1 MSNVVAFA
9 ARKPKP
15 VVVEM
20 PTNSTPQSVMDFITG
35 DLYNWALSQGIDL
48 ESTDF
53 KYESATIMTVLQGM
67 MFRVTK

>member
-1 MSNVVAFA
+1 MSNVVAFQ

-20 PTNSTPQSVMDFITG
+20 PTNTAPQSVMDFITD
-35 DLYNWALSQGIDL
+35 DLYHWALSHGIDL

-67 MFRVTK
+67 MFRASK

>member
-15 VVVEM
+15 VVVEL
-20 PTNSTPQSVMDFITG
+20 PTNKAPDAVMDFITE

-67 MFRVTK
+67 MFRATK